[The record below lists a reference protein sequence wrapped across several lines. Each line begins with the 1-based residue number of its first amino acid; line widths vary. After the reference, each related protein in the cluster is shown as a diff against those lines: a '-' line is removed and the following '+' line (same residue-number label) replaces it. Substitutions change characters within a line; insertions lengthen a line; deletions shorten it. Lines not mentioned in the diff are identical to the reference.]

1 MPLDMKPELLDDAL
15 TKVAA
20 WREDDEAL
28 TVPATDEARELIWAI
43 DMLVQHAQD
52 TKPGPSLFTA
62 YDGREINFS
71 YGEVVSS

>member
-1 MPLDMKPELLDDAL
+1 MPLDMTPELLEEAL

-28 TVPATDEARELIWAI
+28 TVPATNEARELVWAI
-43 DMLVQHAQD
+43 DMLVQHAQS
-52 TKPGPSLFTA
+52 TKPMPSLFTA
-62 YDGREINFS
+62 NDGRPIFIS